1 MLNDQSAEAI
11 APWDLGQSAR
21 KQGADYVV
29 EEDMSFEVGLVDK
42 RDRSEIAE
50 EGYEAILFLDGK
62 Q

>member
-1 MLNDQSAEAI
+1 
-11 APWDLGQSAR
+11 
-21 KQGADYVV
+21 
-29 EEDMSFEVGLVDK
+29 MSFEVGLVDK